1 MRFLPRRP
9 IPFREYA
16 QFCAVGSARDVVR
29 LTTAMVAAAFA
40 GLAFPLA
47 VNVLFDWVIPQG
59 QTGLLT
65 LIGAA
70 LVSMAAVRVALELVG
85 DRARLRVAV
94 RSKTTAGP
102 AVWSRLLEL
111 PLNVLQ
117 RDGAA
122 ETGGRAQAAAE
133 VVWKVPMTGGVVFLS
148 LAVALANLGFMLVM
162 DLRFAIT
169 GLLLASVASF
179 VAARSH
185 RRRVLAMQ
193 DEFETRSALVGQVRE
208 WLQGLSK
215 IRLAGAE
222 DSILAAWRDGFQR
235 FLQASRHVG
244 NGEMVSRALFA
255 GFTAFG
261 CAVLFAVSSQ
271 TDLSVGQFLAL
282 FSAFGALMA
291 SLHEIAEYWPRVSEI
306 GALSKHAAPL
316 LAGTPETA
324 GTKIDPGT
332 LAGAVE
338 MAGVRF
344 SYDLDSPMVLE
355 DLTLHVQAGEFVALA
370 GISGSGKSTIFRL
383 LLGFDQP
390 LAGKVFLDG
399 NELSGLDVDRV
410 RSQMGVVLQSPPL
423 FAGDLHQNIAGESDL
438 SLTDAWQA
446 AEMAGIA
453 EEIRALPM
461 QMHTVV
467 SEGGRNFSFGQRQRI
482 ALARVFARRP
492 QILLLDEATS
502 ALDGWTQARV
512 MDSIVNLQNT
522 RIMVAHRLSAL
533 ARADRVLVLENGRLV
548 ESGACAELLE
558 QKGALF
564 RLMDRQMV

>member
-1 MRFLPRRP
+1 MS
-9 IPFREYA
+9 FRDYA

-40 GLAFPLA
+40 GLAFPL
-47 VNVLFDWVIPQG
+47 VVTVLFDWVIPQG
-59 QTGLLT
+59 QTGLLM

-94 RSKTTAGP
+94 RSETTAGP

-235 FLQASRHVG
+235 FLHASRHVG

-291 SLHEIAEYWPRVSEI
+291 SLHEIAECWPRVSGI
-306 GALSKHAAPL
+306 GAFSKHAAPL

-324 GTKIDPGT
+324 GSKIDPGV
-332 LAGAVE
+332 LAGTVE
-338 MAGVRF
+338 MVGVCF
-344 SYDLDSPMVLE
+344 SYDANSPRVLE

-390 LAGKVFLDG
+390 LAGTVFLDG
-399 NELSGLDVDRV
+399 KELSHLDVDRV
-410 RSQMGVVLQSPPL
+410 RSQMGVVLQNPAL

-467 SEGGRNFSFGQRQRI
+467 SEGGGNFSFGQRQRI
-482 ALARVFARRP
+482 ALARVFACRP

-512 MDSIVNLQNT
+512 MDSLATLRNT

-533 ARADRVLVLENGRLV
+533 ARADRVLVLENGQVV
-548 ESGACAELLE
+548 ESGTCAELLE

-564 RLMDRQMV
+564 RLMEPQIL